1 MIALWEEKR
10 VDISPCLLTCF
21 EIINSKIQKQFRSL
35 PFLSSSFTHC
45 CGHRVEECIA
55 GAEGG
60 MMGAGVH
67 IIMQPDF
74 QQSKHL
80 CILSLM
86 ITKSNFII
94 FKITAYRKD
103 GCECKLVCNI
113 IRVVRVCQRIR
124 KKRI

>member
-1 MIALWEEKR
+1 MLAFYLLCSHNLNDMIALWEEKR

-60 MMGAGVH
+60 MVGA
-67 IIMQPDF
+67 
-74 QQSKHL
+74 L
-80 CILSLM
+80 
-86 ITKSNFII
+86 
-94 FKITAYRKD
+94 D
-103 GCECKLVCNI
+103 GSWGPLHHAARLPAV
-113 IRVVRVCQRIR
+113 
-124 KKRI
+124 